1 MRVLAVDTT
10 TSRESVAVVAG
21 GRLLGEVRLDAP
33 APSRRLMPAIAFL
46 LESLQLGPRDVEGY
60 ALTVGP
66 GSFTGLRIG
75 ISTVQ
80 GLALAGARP
89 CLGLSS
95 LDVLA
100 ARIAGSAPGLAA
112 MVATSRGEVFARAF
126 DAGARPLGP
135 PFAGPPAGFLSA
147 LEPGTAFVGD
157 GAEAHRALVER
168 TVAGCSFPARTT
180 FLAGTVGLLAEPR
193 LAAGEGVPAG
203 ALRPLYLREAHI
215 RGPQA
220 PRA

>member
-33 APSRRLMPAIAFL
+33 TPSRRLMPAIAFL

-100 ARIAGSAPGLAA
+100 ARIAGSAPCLAA
-112 MVATSRGEVFARAF
+112 MVATSRGEVFARVF
-126 DAGARPLGP
+126 DAEARPLGP

-147 LEPGTAFVGD
+147 LGPGTALVGD

-168 TVAGCSFPARTT
+168 SVAGCSFPARTT
-180 FLAGTVGLLAEPR
+180 FLAGTVGRLAEPR
-193 LAAGEGVPAG
+193 LAAGEGVAAG

-220 PRA
+220 RA